1 MAYVISRFFEFSPT
15 PKKKRETRGS
25 KTTKKNLEY
34 WHSVCSTANPL
45 SKLKENKKSAM
56 VESTLIYRYD
66 GMFAIFQLSL
76 YYAWYGV
83 LTNW

>member
-1 MAYVISRFFEFSPT
+1 MSSAQHQ
-15 PKKKRETRGS
+15 KKREKREEARQQ
-25 KTTKKNLEY
+25 KKNLEY